1 MNKGIKLLRLSV
13 QDVGNLVGRFDLGP
27 FSAGINVISGR
38 NEAGKSTLVRALRAA
53 LFERHD
59 SENQH
64 VQSLRTRGTR
74 NAPEIWVELE
84 LGGERVSVHKRFL
97 ERPVAD
103 VRLHRD
109 NTEVHGASAEEMLLS
124 QLEGRRPGKRDR
136 SRNHMGLWGLLW
148 VAQDESASADPGGSL
163 DEHVRG
169 ALSDVIGRQ
178 VGQVLGG
185 KHGERLRTR
194 VIEHAA
200 LFINARG
207 PTGEYRAAQDRL
219 RTAEERVKAIAAAKV
234 AVEELARTHAEL
246 SEQLRDAERKL
257 PELERELE
265 AAVAAERRVSALEE
279 SARDA
284 AALVATT
291 EARCQAAQREV
302 EARAAL
308 AGEATELDAAIA
320 AYDEDAAAL
329 ARAIE
334 SAEREAASAR
344 EDASSTKGA
353 ALQAR
358 AALDA
363 AVANL
368 DRLRRRDEATRVVN
382 DLRAAEEVAAE
393 LAEASR
399 RLETETLD
407 ERLLEEIEVL
417 TERAKAVR
425 ARLDAEGTRIVAL
438 TADGRQSVHA
448 VGAASTIDVPGLGR
462 LEIEPA
468 RPGLAQALAE
478 AEKQRAALE
487 EALRALGVADVAAAR
502 ASSAARAGA
511 AREYEALGALKKK
524 LAPKGLDALELRVN
538 ADRAQRVRIESA
550 LDEAMRAERDR
561 EESVRALAAHRVD
574 EEAMDALRV
583 RERDVA
589 VQRASCDAI
598 ATRVEV
604 RALADLRVRLAG
616 AQEARRVKAGSCE
629 TFTSAIRTTV
639 VLEDVAEITL
649 EPRGKDL
656 AKSRA
661 ALERSER
668 ELSAMLQAL
677 EVADLE
683 GAAQAARA
691 WTQLDAVR
699 EQAEERLA
707 KAAPD
712 GIEALRGEAEKA
724 RRRGIS
730 SEKAFAEA
738 REAFA
743 SHARI
748 EVALA
753 QNPITGEAL
762 ARLVTLERAL
772 AAADATVARRQARV
786 RAVAGPV
793 ASGSQLAWA
802 VQRAM
807 RPEAVA
813 GIVWEIIPGEV
824 GRELDVDGVERRL
837 REALER
843 AAVTDVGAARARLQK
858 RIITSTRIAELRE
871 RLASVAPDGLD
882 ALRARAAALGGVDAV
897 PTACAGRD
905 AAEERGAL
913 EQDVD
918 AAREALPALQARAER
933 AAEGLE
939 RAESAVRAREQRL
952 REVVA
957 ARNERAARRRVVAE
971 RLAGLREAAAD
982 AALYQRAEIA
992 RWEHA
997 QARASAERA
1006 ATELAEAIPQLAR
1019 DEVPRARGAIDAHRR
1034 RLAGL
1039 HDEELRRRTL
1049 LEKASGDGRFEA
1061 LRDAEDEQR
1070 DAAQDLARITRE
1082 ANAARLL
1089 RTVVEDA
1096 YKESQRLFL
1105 APVVEEAKPYLA
1117 RLRPGTEI
1125 EMTGDLKLGKV
1136 KRRGEAEEFDELSGG
1151 TREQL
1156 SVIVRL
1162 SLARVMARDQRSL
1175 PLILDDTMGW
1185 TDDARF
1191 VSMVQIL
1198 RDAASELQIILLTC
1212 HGPRF
1217 DRFQASYA
1225 VDLDLLRE
1233 ARQPTAEAPAARRAP

>member
-1 MNKGIKLLRLSV
+1 MNKGIKLLRLGV

-27 FSAGINVISGR
+27 FSPGINVIGGR

-97 ERPVAD
+97 ERPVVD
-103 VRLHRD
+103 VHLHRD
-109 NTEVHGASAEEMLLS
+109 GTEVHGANAEELLLS

-185 KHGERLRTR
+185 RHGERLRTR

-200 LFINARG
+200 LFMNARG
-207 PTGEYRAAQDRL
+207 PTGEYRAAQERL
-219 RTAEERVKAIAAAKV
+219 RAADERVKGIVEAKA

-265 AAVAAERRVSALEE
+265 VAVAAERRVRALEE

-284 AALVATT
+284 GDLVVTA
-291 EARCQAAQREV
+291 EARCQAARREV
-302 EARAAL
+302 ETRAAL
-308 AGEATELDAAIA
+308 VGEAAELDTAMAAC
-320 AYDEDAAAL
+320 DEDAGAL
-329 ARAIE
+329 ARAI
-334 SAEREAASAR
+334 AGAGREAACAR
-344 EDASSTKGA
+344 EA
-353 ALQAR
+353 ARAAREAVLDAR
-358 AALDA
+358 AALDG
-363 AVANL
+363 AVASL
-368 DRLRRRDEATRVVN
+368 DRSRRRDEAARVAG

-393 LAEASR
+393 LAAASR
-399 RLETETLD
+399 RLEEEALD

-417 TERAKAVR
+417 TERTRAVR
-425 ARLDAEGTRIVAL
+425 ARLEAEGTRIVVL
-438 TADGRQSVHA
+438 TADGRRSVHA

-468 RPGLAQALAE
+468 HPGLAQALAE
-478 AEKQRAALE
+478 VEKQRAALE

-502 ASSAARAGA
+502 ASSSARAEL
-511 AREYEALGALKKK
+511 AREDETLVALKKK

-538 ADRAQRVRIESA
+538 ADRAQRARVEAA
-550 LDEAMRAERDR
+550 LDEALRAERDR
-561 EESVRALAAHRVD
+561 EECLRALAEHRVD
-574 EEAMDALRV
+574 VGALDTLRA

-604 RALADLRVRLAG
+604 RALADLRIRLPG
-616 AQEARRVKAGSCE
+616 AQEARPVSAGSSE
-629 TFTSAIRTTV
+629 AFTSAVRTTV
-639 VLEDVAEITL
+639 ILDDIAEITL

-661 ALERSER
+661 ILERSER

-677 EVADLE
+677 GVADLE

-691 WTQLDAVR
+691 WTQLDAAR

-712 GIEALRGEAEKA
+712 GIEALRAEGDKA
-724 RRRGIS
+724 RRRSAS
-730 SEKAFAEA
+730 SEKAFTEA

-743 SHARI
+743 NHARI

-772 AAADATVARRQARV
+772 ATAEAAVVRRQARV

-793 ASGSQLAWA
+793 ASGPQRAWA
-802 VQRAM
+802 VPRAM
-807 RPEAVA
+807 RAEVV
-813 GIVWEIIPGEV
+813 GGVEWEIVPGEV
-824 GRELDVDGVERRL
+824 GRELDADGGERRL

-843 AAVTDVGAARARLQK
+843 AAVADVGAARARLQA
-858 RIITSTRIAELRE
+858 RSIVSARIADLRW
-871 RLASVAPDGLD
+871 RLAGVAPDGLD
-882 ALRARAAALGGVDAV
+882 ALRARAAALVGVDAA
-897 PTACAGRD
+897 PAASAGGD
-905 AAEERGAL
+905 AARERGAL

-918 AAREALPALQARAER
+918 VAREALPPLQARAER
-933 AAEGLE
+933 AAEALE

-957 ARNERAARRRVVAE
+957 TRNERAARRRVVAE
-971 RLAGLREAAAD
+971 RLAGLREAVAD
-982 AALYQRAEIA
+982 AALYERAEVT
-992 RWEHA
+992 RWELA
-997 QARASAERA
+997 QARERAERA
-1006 ATELAEAIPQLAR
+1006 ATELAEAIPQIAR
-1019 DEVPRARGAIDAHRR
+1019 DEVPRAKGAIDAHKRR
-1034 RLAGL
+1034 FAALY
-1039 HDEELRRRTL
+1039 DEELRRRTL

-1061 LRDAEDEQR
+1061 LRDAEAEQR
-1070 DAAQDLARITRE
+1070 DAAQDLVRITRE

-1089 RTVVEDA
+1089 RAVVEDA
-1096 YKESQRLFL
+1096 YQASQRLFL

-1125 EMTGDLKLGKV
+1125 EMTGDLKLGKI

-1191 VSMVQIL
+1191 LSMVQIL
-1198 RDAASELQIILLTC
+1198 RDAANELQIILLTC
-1212 HGPRF
+1212 HGSRF

-1225 VDLDLLRE
+1225 VDLDQLRE
-1233 ARQPTAEAPAARRAP
+1233 ARQLAAEAPAARRAP